1 MYTKYEIKTYQIN
14 QSNSILEQKKNYS
27 KNTSKYCDNIEN
39 SEKDSDQLLGTTFH
53 PKSIFT
59 KQNNNISFYQSSSLN
74 NFKNSKNKD
83 NNKKQTE
90 NITPIMKNKNKIYT
104 IQKTSESNEEN
115 TIQNFSYNYS
125 DMCTRG

>member
-90 NITPIMKNKNKIYT
+90 NIKTKKKHLTQRTPTTKRAT
-104 IQKTSESNEEN
+104 
-115 TIQNFSYNYS
+115 
-125 DMCTRG
+125 